1 MKNRYQNFTVLLNQI
16 SWSIHK
22 IKTEEMNH
30 FDLKSAHVSCLYY
43 LYSSEK
49 PLTSKEL
56 CEVCDE
62 DKALISRSLDDLEKK
77 GLVSCEEVKG
87 KRYRSPLHL
96 TKEGREIGKY
106 ISEKIDTLLAEA
118 SNGLS
123 LEQRNAMNEG
133 LEIIRKNLEK
143 MCKREDGKN
152 D

>member
-16 SWSIHK
+16 TRSIYK
-22 IKTEEMNH
+22 IKTEEMNR

-43 LYSSEK
+43 LYTSDK

-62 DKALISRSLDDLEKK
+62 DKALISRSLDDLEKR
-77 GLVSCEEVKG
+77 GLVFCEEIKE

-96 TKEGREIGKY
+96 TLKGKEIGKY
-106 ISEKIDTLLAEA
+106 ISEKIDTLLDGATQ
-118 SNGLS
+118 GLS
-123 LEQRNAMNEG
+123 LEQRNAMYEG
-133 LEIIRKNLEK
+133 LEVIRNNLET
-143 MCKREDGKN
+143 MCKKKGEKN

>member
-16 SWSIHK
+16 TRSIYK
-22 IKTEEMNH
+22 IKTEEMNQ

-43 LYSSEK
+43 LYANEK

-56 CEVCDE
+56 CEICDE

-77 GLVSCEEVKG
+77 GLVFCEEMKK

-96 TKEGREIGKY
+96 TLEGKEIGKY
-106 ISEKIDTLLAEA
+106 VSEKIDALLEA
-118 SNGLS
+118 ATQGLS
-123 LEQRNAMNEG
+123 LEQRDAMYEG
-133 LEIIRKNLEK
+133 LEIIRNNLDNIKKKGE
-143 MCKREDGKN
+143 KN

>member
-1 MKNRYQNFTVLLNQI
+1 
-16 SWSIHK
+16 
-22 IKTEEMNH
+22 
-30 FDLKSAHVSCLYY
+30 LKSAHVSCLYY

-56 CEVCDE
+56 CEICDE
-62 DKALISRSLDDLEKK
+62 DKALISRSLDDLEKR
-77 GLVSCEEVKG
+77 GLVSCEEVKE

-96 TKEGREIGKY
+96 TLEGKEIGKY
-106 ISEKIDTLLAEA
+106 ISEKIDTLLEGATQ
-118 SNGLS
+118 GLS